1 MVAADSC
8 MLADYPLIGSAH
20 VRNRQFMQTEVLGCH
35 HQLSSSSGNSIR
47 KMSDAL
53 LTA

>member
-1 MVAADSC
+1 

-20 VRNRQFMQTEVLGCH
+20 VRNRQRVQTEVLGCQ
-35 HQLSSSSGNSIR
+35 HQHSSSSGNSIK
-47 KMSDAL
+47 KMADAL